1 MAVDDPQIARRHS
14 RWILL
19 SVCMGQTI
27 VGLDQRA
34 LTVVLPTLTTTFHT
48 PFTTIQW
55 TVLVYDLVLI
65 GLIIT
70 MGRLGDLFGRRRFYS
85 AGFVIFL
92 VASGLCGCIADRRP
106 ADFFPRRPSARRF
119 DDRGQRPRHRLRES
133 AARGTGP
140 RSRSH
145 LDGVSHRLSHRAFP
159 RRLFDRQHRLA
170 LDFLSQLAVQLVRRL
185 PRLESRAGNPD
196 HGKSHHRRARRCA
209 AAADQRT
216 IHLRHRS
223 IAAGRLAP
231 SGISF

>member
-1 MAVDDPQIARRHS
+1 MAVDDAQIARRHS
-14 RWILL
+14 RLILL

-85 AGFVIFL
+85 VGFVIFL
-92 VASGLCGCIADRRP
+92 IASGLCGLSQTVGQLIFFRAVQALGGSMIAANGRAIVSVNLP
-106 ADFFPRRPSARRF
+106 
-119 DDRGQRPRHRLRES
+119 HEE
-133 AARGTGP
+133 TGP
-140 RSRSH
+140 RPRSH

-170 LDFLSQLAVQLVRRL
+170 LDFLPQLAVQPLRRL

-196 HGKSHHRRARRCA
+196 HGKS
-209 AAADQRT
+209 Q
-216 IHLRHRS
+216 
-223 IAAGRLAP
+223 P
-231 SGISF
+231 SMCPALCCCS